1 MKRRLPLMFVALIV
15 LVAIAAAWIVH
26 HVRNAPSGVPASRP
40 IAAQG
45 VQTVNGETVVAIAP
59 EAQRAGGI
67 DVAPLAPSTF
77 QAERFAFATAVDLQL
92 LFDLSNR
99 LAAARA
105 ERDSARAHADA
116 SQAQYERARSLYQ
129 DDRNVSLKS
138 VQDAQAAAR
147 SDWARFHASEAVQ
160 GGQEASVRQQFGE
173 SLASAAAAPSSALF
187 RQLSS
192 GRATVLRITLPEGGN
207 RQAPAHITVD
217 QPEGHAIAA
226 RKLSVSP
233 QTDPAFQGF
242 SYFYVAEGALAA
254 GTRTAAHI
262 ALDGKSPT
270 GLLIPDSAIVWYGGQ
285 RWIYVRT
292 APDRFTRRQVSSAS
306 ATNEGVLSTGGFRA
320 GDKVVVRGAQ
330 LLLSEE
336 QRPQGIATQCKD
348 PPECDD

>member
-1 MKRRLPLMFVALIV
+1 MTRRLPLILAALSV
-15 LVAIAAAWIVH
+15 MAAIAAAWIAY
-26 HVRNAPSGVPASRP
+26 HVRNAPSGAPASPP

-59 EAQRAGGI
+59 DAQRASGI
-67 DVAPLAPSTF
+67 EIASLTPSTF
-77 QAERFAFATAVDLQL
+77 QAGRSAFATAVDLQL
-92 LFDLSNR
+92 LFDLANR

-105 ERDSARAHADA
+105 DRDSARAHAEA

-138 VQDAQAAAR
+138 VQDAQAAAQ
-147 SDWARFHASEAVQ
+147 SDLARFHAFETLQ
-160 GGQEASVRQQFGE
+160 GGLGASLRQQFGE
-173 SLASAAAAPSSALF
+173 ALASAAAAPSSDLF
-187 RQLSS
+187 RQLSN
-192 GRATVLRITLPEGGN
+192 GLATVLRVTLPEGGIT
-207 RQAPAHITVD
+207 QAPARITVD
-217 QPEGHAIAA
+217 HPEGHTIAA

-233 QTDPAFQGF
+233 QTDPAIQGV
-242 SYFYVAEGALAA
+242 SYFYVAEGALPA
-254 GTRTAAHI
+254 GTRTAAHT

-285 RWIYVRT
+285 RWSYVRT
-292 APDRFTRRQVSSAS
+292 ASDRFTRRLVSSAL
-306 ATNEGVLSTGGFRA
+306 ATNEGVLATGGFRA